1 MRWRIDFQLMMI
13 SQEEG
18 IHIPTKMGQQNVR
31 TRVRQGWFG
40 LDKQN
45 WCLLFMSMNIY
56 HIFCIYVSQVF
67 FTAAGIIM
75 QNGWISDLSN
85 GQGYLRNFN
94 SPSLYRCYKR
104 KRIALWQCKSLRV
117 KEKWSIEF
125 HSSLH
130 YSSFCLSLFLVVQG
144 MKVCNWSSCSVLL
157 FLVI

>member
-1 MRWRIDFQLMMI
+1 MASKCIMYVLIQWVLCEMRWRIDFQLMMI

-117 KEKWSIEF
+117 KRSEALSSIV
-125 HSSLH
+125 
-130 YSSFCLSLFLVVQG
+130 LSTT
-144 MKVCNWSSCSVLL
+144 LL
-157 FLVI
+157 SA